1 MANKS
6 LNRALRH
13 LCRLATVQSAREL
26 ADHELLKRFIGEKDE
41 AAFAVLV
48 ERHGRMILGVC
59 RRALGSA
66 HDAEDACQTTFLVLA
81 QKASSIRKTT
91 SLPSWLHGVA
101 SRVAANLKRERMRRC
116 RRERESHRPPIPD
129 PATEVSWREVQTVL
143 DEELERLPERWRA
156 PLILCH
162 LQGRTRDEAAQQLG
176 LSVPCLHGQ
185 LVRGR
190 TALCKALTRR
200 GIALSGALLATAV
213 AEGVSRAALSP
224 ALVLD
229 TAKAAVL
236 LSGGR
241 ALNTGLVSTEI
252 LSLAQGVIRNMFLTK
267 LKVGAAALLCAGLL
281 LTALGSSLTSV
292 GAEEQKKA
300 PAQPFPGAARQASEE
315 HAAAVPPVSPPA
327 DKDRAAMV
335 GTWESTETVTRR
347 IGDKVFPPEER
358 KVRWVVTDDKF
369 IRTSSDGFIE
379 QEWRYQL
386 DPTMGPK
393 AIDLVNPIDGT
404 FQGVYVLDGDTL
416 KVQLGREPG
425 KRPAELPAK
434 FASLWHFKRVS
445 TTPAKVTWRFPND
458 PGCLWVAE
466 PSAGW
471 LSMSLRGMVC
481 VYETDS
487 DGAAVITL
495 AGALP
500 RAQPPEYR
508 PVLLDA
514 GNERHIPERMRFG
527 GGSGRGDGVAVA
539 LSRWRMDPKV
549 LPARKVARIGIE
561 TLTPEFHRAASR
573 AAAERAARAGV
584 EVLPWPEVGQPYSFA
599 LTTVDGKSL
608 RSKDLT
614 GKVVL
619 LDCWSCT

>member
-6 LNRALRH
+6 LNRALQH
-13 LCRLATVQSAREL
+13 ICRLAAVPTAREL
-26 ADHELLKRFIGEKDE
+26 ADHELLNRFIGEKDE

-48 ERHGRMILGVC
+48 ERHGRMVLGVC

-101 SRVAANLKRERMRRC
+101 SRVAASLKRERMRRC
-116 RRERESHRPPIPD
+116 RRERESHRPPVPD
-129 PATEVSWREVQTVL
+129 PAAEVSWREVQTAL

-176 LSVPCLHGQ
+176 LTVPCLHGR
-185 LVRGR
+185 LARGR
-190 TALCKALTRR
+190 NALCKALTRR
-200 GIALSGALLATAV
+200 GIALSAALLATAV
-213 AEGVSRAALSP
+213 GEGVSRAALSP

-229 TAKAAVL
+229 TAKAAAL
-236 LSGGR
+236 LSGGH
-241 ALNTGLVSTEI
+241 ALDAGLVSTKI
-252 LSLAQGVIRNMFLTK
+252 LTLAQEITRNMFLTN
-267 LKVGAAALLCAGLL
+267 LKVGAAALLCAGLV
-281 LTALGSSLTSV
+281 LTALGGSLTLV
-292 GAEEQKKA
+292 GAEQA
-300 PAQPFPGAARQASEE
+300 PPAQQSPGAARQASEE
-315 HAAAVPPVSPPA
+315 HIAAVPPLSPPT

-335 GTWESTETVTRR
+335 GTWESTETVTRT
-347 IGDKVFPPEER
+347 IGDKVLPPVER
-358 KVRWVVTDDKF
+358 KVRWVLTDDKF

-379 QEWRYQL
+379 QEWHYQL
-386 DPTMGPK
+386 DPTKSPK
-393 AIDLVNPIDGT
+393 AIDLVSPVQGNYL
-404 FQGVYVLDGDTL
+404 GVYVLDGDTL

-434 FASLWHFKRVS
+434 VDSFWHFKRVS
-445 TTPAKVTWRFPND
+445 TTPAKVTQRFPNG
-458 PGCLWVAE
+458 PGCLWVVE

-471 LSMSLRGMVC
+471 RSMNLRGVAC
-481 VYETDS
+481 VYETDP

-500 RAQPPEYR
+500 GARPPEYR

-527 GGSGRGDGVAVA
+527 GGSGRGDGAAVA

-549 LPARKVARIGIE
+549 LPAKKVARIGIE
-561 TLTPEFHRAASR
+561 ALTLEFHRAGSR

-584 EVLPWPEVGQPYSFA
+584 EVLPWPEVGHPYAFA
-599 LTTVDGKSL
+599 LTTIDGKSL
-608 RSKDLT
+608 QSKDLK

-619 LDCWSCT
+619 FDCWSCS